1 MNLRSDGVM
10 EDVPIED
17 QRQLPQDKIGLLYNE
32 VVIPPDLV
40 FCNIVYKDFLTV
52 T

>member
-1 MNLRSDGVM
+1 MVTK

-17 QRQLPQDKIGLLYNE
+17 ESQLPQDEIGLLCKE

-40 FCNIVYKDFLTV
+40 FCNIVYKDFLIIIWNICR
-52 T
+52 